1 MSALWPVQRAIY
13 AKLTADPELM
23 DVVSGVFDEVP
34 EAGELPFLAFQELT
48 ETPSDTHDTRG
59 FEVLVVLNAWSGYK
73 GNRQAAEIL
82 AHVDRILHRRP
93 LDVGGWQ
100 VISIAH
106 VADGVRRVQGSKTPN
121 IRQGQARFRVRVEQ
135 QR

>member
-13 AKLTADPELM
+13 AKLTADEQLM
-23 DVVSGVFDEVP
+23 AVVSGVFDETP
-34 EAGELPFLAFQELT
+34 EGQELPYVAFQELT
-48 ETPSDTHDTRG
+48 ETPSDSHDTRG
-59 FEVLVVLNAWSGYK
+59 FEVMVTINAWSGYK

-93 LDVGGWQ
+93 LDVDDWA
-100 VISIAH
+100 VISVAH
-106 VADGVRRVQGSKTPN
+106 VADGVRKVQSNQTPN

-135 QR
+135 DR

>member
-13 AKLTADPELM
+13 AKLHGDEALM
-23 DVVSGVFDEVP
+23 AVVSGVFDEVP
-34 EAGELPFLAFQELT
+34 EAGELPFVAFQELT

-59 FEVLVVLNAWSGYK
+59 FEVMVTINAWSGYK

-82 AHVDRILHRRP
+82 AHVDRILHRKP
-93 LDVGGWQ
+93 LIVDGWT

-106 VADGVRRVQGSKTPN
+106 VADGVRKAQSNKVPT

-135 QR
+135 DR